1 MGNPAYNS
9 MDRLERFLRKFL
21 PENGQNPACATRS
34 EKVGRQGEG
43 DAEDAVRA
51 SEEHTQELC
60 SYCGASGAHMP
71 IDITGFQDCIC
82 LLCKEEV
89 IRGKDL
95 FYQTADE
102 TIRNVK
108 YMFSVPWDKRIQI
121 HKCSRLEKPA
131 AKPSG
136 KRKKKKNSSPWMV
149 SLEPRFVQ
157 AEMDDVQKLCIFRI
171 RTTIPSGVVAAAAA
185 YTTIYDSLRLAAE
198 KNKLDQERMTGL
210 SYWYM
215 VHYLCC
221 TDQER
226 YARHYDQAVERL
238 IPGVGAER
246 YRELR
251 KERGAQ
257 TSQVF
262 FVGYDLTLERQQKE
276 DRLLMAARENLR
288 QEEGQTA
295 PENHNAKRDAKSD

>member
-1 MGNPAYNS
+1 MGSAAYNR
-9 MDRLERFLRKFL
+9 MDRLEQFLRKFL
-21 PENGQNPACATRS
+21 PGNGQNPACAIRD
-34 EKVGRQGEG
+34 EEAGRQGKG
-43 DAEDAVRA
+43 DAEDTVRA

-71 IDITGFQDCIC
+71 IDVTGFQDCIC
-82 LLCKEEV
+82 PLCKEE
-89 IRGKDL
+89 IIQGKDL

-121 HKCSRLEKPA
+121 HKCSRLEKTA
-131 AKPSG
+131 AKPAG
-136 KRKKKKNSSPWMV
+136 KRKKKKDSSIWIV

-157 AEMDDVQKLCIFRI
+157 AEMDDVRKLCIFRV
-171 RTTIPSGVVAAAAA
+171 RTAIPSGVVTAAVA
-185 YTTIYDSLRLAAE
+185 YTIVYDYLRLAAE
-198 KNKLDQERMTGL
+198 KNRLDQERMTGL

-238 IPGVGAER
+238 IPGVGPEH
-246 YRELR
+246 YREFR
-251 KERGAQ
+251 KERCAQ

-262 FVGYDLTLERQQKE
+262 FVGHDLTLERQQKE
-276 DRLLMAARENLR
+276 DRRRMTVRENLR
-288 QEEGQTA
+288 QEESQTA
-295 PENHNAKRDAKSD
+295 PDNHNAKSD